1 MITSTTLRCNHC
13 GASAVVTREEV
24 SPSET
29 GRRCLLCGREP
40 GSEVMEAQR
49 QYLMAQPAPPDLDD
63 YHRKGGRGIRNFH
76 KFKRDVGPPAGRKS
90 HHKAKERSLSQQTQN
105 LTRETLHPKA

>member
-49 QYLMAQPAPPDLDD
+49 QAYLRQSVPEQEDS
-63 YHRKGGRGIRNFH
+63 YHKRDQGFH
-76 KFKRDVGPPAGRKS
+76 KFKHDLGLPGRK
-90 HHKAKERSLSQQTQN
+90 HHKR
-105 LTRETLHPKA
+105 KAAAACTALGPRR